1 MTAARWAVYDL
12 LAAHVGDDD
21 TVERLCIGLTWSF
34 CETSRGLGFAQS
46 PGMASRV
53 LAFPGTLAGMRAR
66 ELAPWLRSWDPFE
79 ATVGL
84 AATNA
89 AINTPHNPL
98 LQGARHRSGN
108 APANLA
114 VFEHFVPRLRNKK
127 VVVIGRYPG
136 LETVLGGLDVTVLE
150 RQPGMHDLPDPAAEY
165 VIPDADWV
173 FLSSTTL
180 INKTFTRLATLARN
194 AVTVLMGPSTPWLA
208 ELAGFGIDFLAGVVP
223 LDERRAMQ
231 IAMEGGGIRLF
242 GDGVVYALADIGSGN
257 LDALKQE
264 IAATSSERLR
274 LLAEMEAWYGAG
286 RRARFPRH
294 AQLDAVSDE
303 LAALDTR
310 FKRQWDAR

>member
-1 MTAARWAVYDL
+1 MTAARWAVYEL

-98 LQGARHRSGN
+98 LQGARHLSGN

-231 IAMEGGGIRLF
+231 IAMEGEG
-242 GDGVVYALADIGSGN
+242 YACSVTVSCTRSPTSDR
-257 LDALKQE
+257 
-264 IAATSSERLR
+264 ATS
-274 LLAEMEAWYGAG
+274 M
-286 RRARFPRH
+286 H
-294 AQLDAVSDE
+294 
-303 LAALDTR
+303 
-310 FKRQWDAR
+310 